1 VKEKVRN
8 QEIRLEFK
16 STKEQRADALTKFIS
31 GKAFFDE
38 RDKILGA
45 KIAVE
50 LIEKSPKENKVP
62 SFGGGDNSTDNTQ
75 QHNDIISVV
84 TRSQAK
90 LSPTKLAVQ
99 AFILLLE
106 YVSRP

>member
-1 VKEKVRN
+1 MGIPPTGPTVIYEDNKSAIAMSNQPHQQPQSRHINRRFLWVKEKVRN

-16 STKEQRADALTKFIS
+16 STKEQRADALTKIIS

-50 LIEKSPKENKVP
+50 LTENHRKREQ
-62 SFGGGDNSTDNTQ
+62 S
-75 QHNDIISVV
+75 
-84 TRSQAK
+84 A
-90 LSPTKLAVQ
+90 
-99 AFILLLE
+99 
-106 YVSRP
+106 